1 MLAPARSDRCQCLWE
16 RPVLGNELIQGGDAV
31 ELLDRVNIG
40 IENPNATRWTGRC
53 SDHCV
58 RPLPPPRMNLHRIGR
73 RVFEAV
79 RRERLLVERAAWKN
93 RKTLASILE
102 RGVEEGVRRRA
113 GLCLRAH
120 VIFPPSL

>member
-16 RPVLGNELIQGGDAV
+16 RPVLGNELMQGGDAV
-31 ELLDRVNIG
+31 ELLDRINIG
-40 IENPNATRWTGRC
+40 IESPNATRWTGRC

-58 RPLPPPRMNLHRIGR
+58 RPLPPPRTNLRLVR
-73 RVFEAV
+73 RCVFEAV

-93 RKTLASILE
+93 RKTLAPILE
-102 RGVEEGVRRRA
+102 RGVEGVRRRA